1 MKSLKMLPLLFG
13 AARMRT
19 LSLGG
24 LMVPAALLGVSL
36 AATSLTACAD
46 ENDPATWV
54 KRLDDPAQR
63 TPAIKRLGEFY
74 GDALNNAPDKK
85 NAKEDPKVKA
95 VLDVV
100 VEPLA
105 KQYLA
110 GNLDEKTRKEL
121 IKALG
126 DMADPRASQAFA
138 KALTDYEPGKND
150 DDVKFSAQATTN
162 MAKAGKLTDQG
173 LIDALWT
180 CFSKFQI
187 SKAKSINLVQDLT
200 NAIIAAKHPSWGPK
214 AVEKVSQ
221 PFNPAPDDKFAN
233 DQFEF
238 TQGTSIR
245 VIGLLKFAGGVK
257 PLVTALLTPSKASM
271 RNAIRNALLKMPKE
285 AEGALIGALK
295 GTDADTNALYKNYP
309 NGAGIVMLS
318 EPLAYLSRPAT
329 RDALLETVNATD
341 DDTIQTIVA
350 LNLVHFP
357 KDPNVQ
363 KAFLATYN
371 KVDPQTS
378 VQLGGGFGRAV
389 MLSAASHFYDPAMT
403 DFFLKEVAAA
413 KGTSADAVQAAG
425 LLSAIRVMPAS
436 KKQDVNDAI
445 EKTLGKGPATEK
457 DLFKGAAG
465 VLDKCKEDA
474 NCYASFL
481 DQPIPS
487 AADGRFA
494 FTKACYMAA
503 TYGNDATRGVLVSK
517 IDKVKDPGVRLAMA
531 EAIEFLGPKG
541 DVSAADAFDKIVD
554 ADAASG
560 NASLKMADDALA
572 KVSLILRSRAT
583 P

>member
-1 MKSLKMLPLLFG
+1 MKSLKMLPLV
-13 AARMRT
+13 ARLGT
-19 LSLGG
+19 LSLTS
-24 LMVPAALLGVSL
+24 LASLRAPAALLGVAL

-74 GDALNNAPDKK
+74 GDALNNAPDK
-85 NAKEDPKVKA
+85 AKAREDAKVKS

-121 IKALG
+121 IKTLG
-126 DMADPRASQAFA
+126 DMADPRAAQAFA

-150 DDVKFSAQATTN
+150 DDVKFAAQATTSL
-162 MAKAGKLTDQG
+162 AKQGKLTDQG

-187 SKAKSINLVQDLT
+187 SKAKSINLVTDLT
-200 NAIIAAKHPSWGPK
+200 TAIITAKHPSWGPK

-221 PFNPAPDDKFAN
+221 PFNPSPDDKFAN

-245 VIGLLKFAGGVK
+245 VIGLTKFAGGVK

-285 AEGALIGALK
+285 AEGALTAALK
-295 GTDADTNALYKNYP
+295 GSDADNNVLYKTYP

-389 MLSAASHFYDPAMT
+389 MLSAASHFYDPSMV
-403 DFFLKEVAAA
+403 DFFLKEVATA

-425 LLSAIRVMPAS
+425 ILSAIRVMGVAR
-436 KKQDVNDAI
+436 KDAVNDAI

-474 NCYASFL
+474 NCYVSFL

-503 TYGNDATRGVLVSK
+503 AYGNDATRGIMISK
-517 IDKVKDPGVRLAMA
+517 VDKVKDPGIRLAMA
-531 EAIEFLGPKG
+531 EAVEFLAPKG
-541 DVSAADAFDKIVD
+541 DVSASDAFDKIVD

-560 NASLKMADDALA
+560 NKSLLMADDALA